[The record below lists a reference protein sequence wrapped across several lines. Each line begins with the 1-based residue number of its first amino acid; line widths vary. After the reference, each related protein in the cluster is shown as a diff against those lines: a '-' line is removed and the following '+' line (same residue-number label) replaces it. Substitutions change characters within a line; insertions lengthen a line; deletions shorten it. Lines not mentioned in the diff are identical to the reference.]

1 MVTKH
6 STPTSR
12 VHSGFRSKG
21 GIHHYLYD
29 SNNAI
34 SSLTIWILQCMK
46 QTPLNLLH
54 HEIMKDAWR
63 VVEGQIGSDN
73 GSETRTET
81 E

>member
-1 MVTKH
+1 
-6 STPTSR
+6 
-12 VHSGFRSKG
+12 
-21 GIHHYLYD
+21 
-29 SNNAI
+29 
-34 SSLTIWILQCMK
+34 MK